1 MWFGFHLERAMLPSN
16 PTRLARRHSRL
27 YPFRRAVL
35 GGLGVVLPPLLTVVI
50 FLWIAGTIQQYALE
64 PVTAGARNVLV
75 WYWTSRDEKLLS
87 DAHAVAQ
94 LGGKPDS
101 IVLVTGD
108 VYDRINGDFYIPRNV
123 REIVENDDPARLLET
138 TNRKQFYQRYAEIDV
153 LPPRRVVPLFL
164 CLFILFLYLLGKLL
178 GDGVGRVFWN
188 VFEWGVHRVPMV
200 RNVYDSVKQV
210 TDFMIKEPE
219 IEYTRVVA
227 VEYPRKGCWSLGF
240 VTGESLQDIRNAAG
254 EPVLSVMIP
263 SSPMS
268 VTGYTI
274 TALKSLTVDLD
285 LTVDQALQ
293 FVISC
298 GVVLPPHQIPH
309 DRLEEASPAN
319 QD

>member
-1 MWFGFHLERAMLPSN
+1 
-16 PTRLARRHSRL
+16 
-27 YPFRRAVL
+27 VL

-50 FLWIAGTIQQYALE
+50 FLWVAGTIQQYALE
-64 PVTAGARNVLV
+64 PVTTGARSVLV
-75 WYWTSRDEKLLS
+75 WYWTDRDEKLLS
-87 DAHAVAQ
+87 DEKAVAQ
-94 LGGKPDS
+94 LEGKDEKPNS
-101 IVLVTGD
+101 IVVASGK
-108 VYDRINGDFYIPRNV
+108 VYDRINGDLYVPHEV
-123 REIVENDDPARLLET
+123 RETVERDDPARLLET
-138 TNRKQFYQRYAEIDV
+138 TNPKQFYQHYAEVDV
-153 LPPRRVVPLFL
+153 LPPQRVVPMFL

-178 GDGVGRVFWN
+178 GGGIGRVFWN
-188 VFEWGVHRVPMV
+188 LFEWGIHRVPLV

-285 LTVDQALQ
+285 LTIDQALQ

-309 DRLEEASPAN
+309 DRLAAASRAD

>member
-1 MWFGFHLERAMLPSN
+1 MPPSN
-16 PTRLARRHSRL
+16 PIRRTRRQSRL

-64 PVTAGARNVLV
+64 PVTTGARNVLV
-75 WYWTSRDEKLLS
+75 WYWTDRDEKLLS
-87 DAHAVAQ
+87 DTLAVAQ
-94 LGGKPDS
+94 LKDRPDS
-101 IVLVTGD
+101 LVLSTGA
-108 VYDRINGDFYIPRNV
+108 VYERIKGDLYVPREV
-123 REIVENDDPARLLET
+123 RERVEDNDPARLLET
-138 TNRKQFYQRYAEIDV
+138 TNRKDFYQRYAEVDV
-153 LPPRRVVPLFL
+153 LPPQRVVPLFL

-178 GDGVGRVFWN
+178 GAGVGRVFWN
-188 VFEWGVHRVPMV
+188 LFEWGVHRVPLV

-219 IEYTRVVA
+219 IEYRRVVA

-240 VTGESLQDIRNAAG
+240 VTGESLQDIRSAAG

-274 TALKSLTVDLD
+274 TVLKSLTVDLD

-298 GVVLPPHQIPH
+298 GVVLPPHQIPR
-309 DRLEEASPAN
+309 DRLEAASPAN

>member
-1 MWFGFHLERAMLPSN
+1 MSPMI
-16 PTRLARRHSRL
+16 PTRRVRRHSRL

-64 PVTAGARNVLV
+64 PVTIGARNALA
-75 WYWTSRDEKLLS
+75 WYWTGRDEKLLS
-87 DAHAVAQ
+87 VQPIATELQGNPAA
-94 LGGKPDS
+94 
-101 IVLVTGD
+101 IVLPSGD
-108 VYDRINGDFYIPRNV
+108 VYQRLEGGIYIPDYV
-123 REIVENDDPARLLET
+123 REAVARDDPARLLKP
-138 TNRKQFYQRYAEIDV
+138 TNRKRIYQRYAEV
-153 LPPRRVVPLFL
+153 ETLRPQMVVPLFL
-164 CLFILFLYLLGKLL
+164 SVFILFLYLLGKFL
-178 GDGVGRVFWN
+178 GAGVGRVFWN
-188 VFEWGVHRVPMV
+188 LFEWGVHRVPLV

-240 VTGESLQDIRNAAG
+240 VTGESLRDIRNAAG

-298 GVVLPPHQIPH
+298 GVVLPAHQIPH
-309 DRLEEASPAN
+309 DRLAAASPAN